1 MGEIDVRRA
10 PPPPVVGI
18 KAGAGLGKTGAA
30 LEQIAAIP
38 GIEQMNIEIYV
49 PDHRLAEE
57 LAERVAPW
65 RRPAATHWHR
75 SECYLRVLVIKG
87 RGAGASPCK
96 KAELAEELG
105 KAGLDVMRS
114 SAG

>member
-1 MGEIDVRRA
+1 MAGAVAAAMAWLRAPPPEPVVGAIEAGEP

-38 GIEQMNIEIYV
+38 GIEQMNVEIYV

-57 LAERVAPW
+57 LAERVRA
-65 RRPAATHWHR
+65 R
-75 SECYLRVLVIKG
+75 SPP
-87 RGAGASPCK
+87 SSHP
-96 KAELAEELG
+96 LALI
-105 KAGLDVMRS
+105 
-114 SAG
+114 